1 MHIHQAIIAKLTV
14 KKIQSLIDHIQI
26 ILTQLLGTNANI
38 LVLQEWCDEMR
49 LHLRKLEHSVESAA
63 E

>member
-14 KKIQSLIDHIQI
+14 KKIQGIIDHMQI
-26 ILTQLLGTNANI
+26 VLSHHMGENPVRLT
-38 LVLQEWCDEMR
+38 LQDWIDEAR
-49 LHLRKLEHSVESAA
+49 IHLRKLEHSVESAA